1 MYSAVPENE
10 WRKLRRARADAHL
23 IRHKAAE
30 VIGQLSDLFAEGDA
44 PIETGLTV
52 EFDEISGL
60 GRIFTPFY
68 GGRFR
73 IDWEVG
79 DELLGYLIAERQ
91 ITDNNDEI
99 IWEPVLAI
107 AIPQRD
113 APYLGA
119 GANCLRIDLNGD
131 EGQTRSA
138 LYSLGMSLLYAFVRG
153 SGQGAFLSP

>member
-1 MYSAVPENE
+1 MYSAVPERE
-10 WRKLRRARADAHL
+10 WRKLSRARADAHL
-23 IRHKAAE
+23 IRQKAAD
-30 VIGQLSDLFAEGDA
+30 VIGQLSDLFAEGNS

-52 EFDEISGL
+52 EYDDVSGL

-73 IDWEVG
+73 INWQIG

-113 APYLGA
+113 SPYVGA
-119 GANCLRIDLNGD
+119 GAYCLRIDLDGD
-131 EGQTRSA
+131 EGQKRSA
-138 LYSLGMSLLYAFVRG
+138 LYSLGMSILYAFVRG
-153 SGQGAFLSP
+153 RGQE